1 MPSALFVS
9 LVTEKQFE
17 YGEHAC
23 APEHDSGSAC
33 DQLGDNKR
41 GTLVQVIGEDRA
53 QSDQRM
59 SEPREYEENDQQRR
73 HRRSEP
79 GSSGR
84 LIRSGQPKDG
94 DREIDPERNKRD
106 SRQALQPPFL
116 QPIASA
122 A

>member
-9 LVTEKQFE
+9 LVTEKDFE
-17 YGEHAC
+17 HGENAC
-23 APEHDSGSAC
+23 TCEQDRGSAC
-33 DQLGDNKR
+33 DQLGDNER
-41 GTLVQVIGEDRA
+41 GTLMNVIGKDRA
-53 QSDQRM
+53 QSDQCM

-73 HRRSEP
+73 HRRYEP
-79 GSSGR
+79 GSSGP

-94 DREIDPERNKRD
+94 DREIEPERNKRD

>member
-1 MPSALFVS
+1 MPSALFAS

-17 YGEHAC
+17 YSEDAC
-23 APEHDSGSAC
+23 AREHDSGSAY

-41 GTLVQVIGEDRA
+41 GTLVHVIGEDRA
-53 QSDQRM
+53 QPDQRM
-59 SEPREYEENDQQRR
+59 SEPCEYEENDQQRR
-73 HRRSEP
+73 HRRCEP
-79 GSSGR
+79 GSSGH

-94 DREIDPERNKRD
+94 DREIEPEWNKCD
-106 SRQALQPPFL
+106 GRQALQPPFL